1 MAALFLSPSSHYTL
15 FVYLLLIHIVWSLH
29 NVSIHFIPPAVEKG
43 HDVMIYCNYDLDGAP
58 MLSVKWYRGSH
69 EFYRY
74 SPGMIPATQT
84 FPFYG
89 LNVDLSVSNATQVF
103 LRDVGFNLSGNLSCE
118 VTTDGP
124 SFKTAIVSKRIIVV
138 ELPKSKP
145 VIVTDKDKY
154 DPGDTLIANCTSPTS
169 KPATNLTF
177 YLNNVLIDRPEA
189 LKYTISNS
197 LQLIK
202 LTVTLKLDQSH
213 FKYGRKLL
221 LQCTALINTLYRKT
235 SELRL
240 PIKSTEPVPEKV
252 TSPSFGCQVTPSI
265 NHSTII
271 AASVL
276 LWNVFR

>member
-1 MAALFLSPSSHYTL
+1 MAALFLSPSSPYTI
-15 FVYLLLIHIVWSLH
+15 FVYLLLIHIVRSLH
-29 NVSIHFIPPAVEKG
+29 DVSIQFIPPAVEKG
-43 HDVMIYCNYDLDGAP
+43 HDVMIYCNYNLDGAP
-58 MLSVKWYRGSH
+58 MLSVKWYRGSR

-74 SPGMIPATQT
+74 SPGMIPRTQT

-103 LRDVGFNLSGNLSCE
+103 LRDVDFNLSGNLSCE

-145 VIVTDKDKY
+145 IIVTDKDKY
-154 DPGDTLIANCTSPTS
+154 DPGDTLVANCTSPAS
-169 KPATNLTF
+169 KPAAVLMF
-177 YLNNVLIDRPEA
+177 SLNNMQIGSPET
-189 LKYTISNS
+189 LKFKNTSQWS
-197 LQLIK
+197 K
-202 LTVTLKLDQSH
+202 LTVTLKLDQRH
-213 FKYGRKLL
+213 FKDGRKLL
-221 LQCTALINTLYRKT
+221 LKCTALINSLYNQS

-252 TSPSFGCQVTPSI
+252 TSPSFGCHVTSSI
-265 NHSTII
+265 NCSTMI

>member
-1 MAALFLSPSSHYTL
+1 MAMFRSSSSLHAV
-15 FVYLLLIHIVWSLH
+15 FVYLLLVHIVRSLH
-29 NVSIHFIPPAVEKG
+29 NVSIHFIPPAVERG
-43 HDVMIYCNYDLDGAP
+43 QNVMLYCNYDLDGAP

-74 SPGMIPATQT
+74 SPGMIPTTQT
-84 FPFYG
+84 FPFHG

-124 SFKTAIVSKRIIVV
+124 SFKIASASKRIIVV

-154 DPGDTLIANCTSPTS
+154 DPGDTLVANCTSPAS
-169 KPATNLTF
+169 RPAAGLTF
-177 YLNNVLIDRPEA
+177 FLNNMPIGSPET
-189 LKYTISNS
+189 LKYSTSNFLKLS
-197 LQLIK
+197 M
-202 LTVTLKLDQSH
+202 LTVTLKLNQSH
-213 FKYGRKLL
+213 FKDGRKLL
-221 LQCTALINTLYRKT
+221 LQCTALINTLYKQS

-252 TSPSFGCQVTPSI
+252 TSPSSGCRLTCSNKYLTMI
-265 NHSTII
+265 TTL
-271 AASVL
+271 VL
-276 LWNVFR
+276 LCNVFR

>member
-1 MAALFLSPSSHYTL
+1 
-15 FVYLLLIHIVWSLH
+15 
-29 NVSIHFIPPAVEKG
+29 
-43 HDVMIYCNYDLDGAP
+43 MIYCNYNLDGAP

-74 SPGMIPATQT
+74 SPGMIPKTQT

-124 SFKTAIVSKRIIVV
+124 SFKTAIVSKRIIVM

-145 VIVTDKDKY
+145 IIVTDKDKY
-154 DPGDTLIANCTSPTS
+154 EPGDTLVAKCTSPPS
-169 KPATNLTF
+169 KPAVGLKF
-177 YLNNVLIDRPEA
+177 FLNNMSIGNSEN
-189 LKYTISNS
+189 LKNTTSNS
-197 LQLIK
+197 LQFSK

-213 FKYGRKLL
+213 FKDGRKLL
-221 LQCTALINTLYRKT
+221 LQCTALNTLYNQT

-252 TSPSFGCQVTPSI
+252 TSPSFGCQITSSI
-265 NHSTII
+265 NSSTMI
-271 AASVL
+271 AASLL

>member
-1 MAALFLSPSSHYTL
+1 MAALFRSSSSPYAI
-15 FVYLLLIHIVWSLH
+15 FVYLLLIHIVRSLH
-29 NVSIHFIPPAVEKG
+29 NVSIQFIPPAVERG
-43 HDVMIYCNYDLDGAP
+43 HDVMIYCHYNLDGAP

-74 SPGMIPATQT
+74 SPGMIPRTQT
-84 FPFYG
+84 FPFFG

-124 SFKTAIVSKRIIVV
+124 SFKTALVSKRIVVV

-145 VIVTDKDKY
+145 IIVTDKDKY
-154 DPGDTLIANCTSPTS
+154 DPGDTLIANCTSPAS
-169 KPATNLTF
+169 KPAASLTF
-177 YLNNVLIDRPEA
+177 SLNNTQIDSPETM
-189 LKYTISNS
+189 KYSTSNF
-197 LQLIK
+197 LQLSR

-213 FKYGRKLL
+213 FKDGRKLL
-221 LQCTALINTLYRKT
+221 LQCTALINTLYNQT
-235 SELRL
+235 SELLL

-252 TSPSFGCQVTPSI
+252 TSPSLGWQVTSSI
-265 NHSTII
+265 NCSTMI

>member
-1 MAALFLSPSSHYTL
+1 MAALFRSSSSPYAI
-15 FVYLLLIHIVWSLH
+15 FVYLLLIHIVRSLH
-29 NVSIHFIPPAVEKG
+29 NVSIQFIPPAVERG

-74 SPGMIPATQT
+74 SPGMIPRTQT

-124 SFKTAIVSKRIIVV
+124 SFKTALVSKRIIVV

-154 DPGDTLIANCTSPTS
+154 DPGDTLIANCSSPAS
-169 KPATNLTF
+169 KPAASLTF
-177 YLNNVLIDRPEA
+177 FLNNMPIGSPETM
-189 LKYTISNS
+189 KYTTSNS
-197 LQLIK
+197 LQLSR

-213 FKYGRKLL
+213 FKDGRKLL
-221 LQCTALINTLYRKT
+221 LQCTALINTLYKQT

-252 TSPSFGCQVTPSI
+252 TSPSLGCQVTSSI
-265 NHSTII
+265 NCSTMI